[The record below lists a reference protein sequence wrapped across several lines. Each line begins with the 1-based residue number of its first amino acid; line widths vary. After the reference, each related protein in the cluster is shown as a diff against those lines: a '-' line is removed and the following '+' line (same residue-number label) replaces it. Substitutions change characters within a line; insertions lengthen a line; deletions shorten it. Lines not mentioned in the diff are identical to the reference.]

1 MADRRE
7 YEKYF
12 DYMSIIG
19 LAILVVNLYY
29 YAHPL
34 LRSMGVTVDV
44 IDLLFMK
51 LRDGGIFRSSYL
63 TKFLALL
70 FLSLGVLSKGKRFDS
85 APARVVAT
93 VGAISA
99 FFYFFPFSSPLMY
112 ILSTTVGAAG
122 LF

>member
-44 IDLLFMK
+44 IDQLFMK
-51 LRDGGIFRSSYL
+51 LREGGIFRTSLL
-63 TKFLALL
+63 TKFLAAR
-70 FLSLGVLSKGKRFDS
+70 FLSLGILSRGKRFDS
-85 APARVVAT
+85 APASSTSFLSPLHCRMLFRQSREPQASS
-93 VGAISA
+93 GHLAISA
-99 FFYFFPFSSPLMY
+99 
-112 ILSTTVGAAG
+112 
-122 LF
+122 